1 MPSLKII
8 TTPIEDYLYHST
20 REEREEAFKF
30 LKNAKKIQESFEK
43 ELKIATEKE
52 LKNGRTEE

>member
-1 MPSLKII
+1 MCRII
-8 TTPIEDYLYHST
+8 TTPIEDYFYHST
-20 REEREEAFKF
+20 RKEREAAFIF

-52 LKNGRTEE
+52 LKNDERDL